1 MDKLVIAIVQDQ
13 DASILIEE
21 VTKANFR
28 VTKLSSSGGFLKQGN
43 TTVILGIEEDRLD
56 QLKEIF
62 EDLSQD
68 LDGDKEGIHVF
79 YMAGDIGREF

>member
-1 MDKLVIAIVQDQ
+1 MILAIVPDTLMDQ
-13 DASILIEE
+13 LMDRCLEKKIQF
-21 VTKANFR
+21 TR
-28 VTKLSSSGGFLKQGN
+28 VASSGGFLKQGN
-43 TTVILGIEEDRLD
+43 TTVILGIQEDRLD
-56 QLKEIF
+56 QLKRIF

>member
-1 MDKLVIAIVQDQ
+1 MILAIVPDTLMDQ
-13 DASILIEE
+13 LMDRCLEKKIQF
-21 VTKANFR
+21 TR
-28 VTKLSSSGGFLKQGN
+28 VASSGGFLKQGN

-56 QLKEIF
+56 QLKGIF

-68 LDGDKEGIHVF
+68 LDEDKEGIHVF

>member
-1 MDKLVIAIVQDQ
+1 MKMILAIVPDTLMDQ
-13 DASILIEE
+13 LMDRCLEKKIQF
-21 VTKANFR
+21 TR
-28 VTKLSSSGGFLKQGN
+28 VASSGGFLKQGN
-43 TTVILGIEEDRLD
+43 TTVILGIQEDRLD
-56 QLKEIF
+56 QLKRIF

>member
-1 MDKLVIAIVQDQ
+1 MKMILAIVPDTLMDQ
-13 DASILIEE
+13 LMDRCLEKKIQF
-21 VTKANFR
+21 TR
-28 VTKLSSSGGFLKQGN
+28 VASSGGFLKQGN

>member
-1 MDKLVIAIVQDQ
+1 MILAIVPDTLMDQ
-13 DASILIEE
+13 LMDRCLEKKIQFTRVASS
-21 VTKANFR
+21 V
-28 VTKLSSSGGFLKQGN
+28 GFLKQGN

-56 QLKEIF
+56 QLKGIF

>member
-1 MDKLVIAIVQDQ
+1 MILAIVPDTLMDQ
-13 DASILIEE
+13 LMDRCLEKKIQF
-21 VTKANFR
+21 TR
-28 VTKLSSSGGFLKQGN
+28 VASSGGFLKQGN